1 MSLVLGFARVHGTSY
16 SSRNYTQRSCKVG
29 NNEDAI
35 HSIGAFCSNFFMK
48 PDGQWDEYDYPFYLT
63 LDNYKGTLT
72 KSPSF
77 NNNVIQISIDLLKKI
92 NSLEGKKS
100 FILKLKLKINNFVTE
115 PILDDIRKE
124 VHMLPSTKVK
134 RQLSKKSTHKPTL
147 NVQIND
153 FVVVL
158 VPAYKGTPKN
168 YVAQALDVKDD
179 EILVSFLKKSF
190 DKYFFPEKPDFSWV
204 NSVEIV
210 NILKIPVIN
219 KREQLMFPELK
230 DCEIK
235 ICS

>member
-1 MSLVLGFARVHGTSY
+1 MSLVLGFARVHRTSY
-16 SSRNYTQRSCKVG
+16 SSRNYKQRSCNVG
-29 NNEDAI
+29 NIEDAI

-77 NNNVIQISIDLLKKI
+77 DNNVIQIIDLLKKI

-100 FILKLKLKINNFVTE
+100 FILKLKLKVNNFVTE
-115 PILDDIRKE
+115 TILDDIRKE
-124 VHMLPSTKVK
+124 VPTLPSTKVE

-158 VPAYKGTPKN
+158 VPAYKVTPKTT
-168 YVAQALDVKDD
+168 LHR
-179 EILVSFLKKSF
+179 L
-190 DKYFFPEKPDFSWV
+190 
-204 NSVEIV
+204 
-210 NILKIPVIN
+210 
-219 KREQLMFPELK
+219 
-230 DCEIK
+230 
-235 ICS
+235 